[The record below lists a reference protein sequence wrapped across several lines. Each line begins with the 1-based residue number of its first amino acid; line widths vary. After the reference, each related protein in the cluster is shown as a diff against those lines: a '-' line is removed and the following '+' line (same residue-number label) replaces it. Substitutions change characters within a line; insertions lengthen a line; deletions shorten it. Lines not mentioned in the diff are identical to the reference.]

1 MNMHLQQPVLRG
13 GAPLESAA
21 AAMVLL
27 HGRGANAADILAL
40 AGEFDLPG
48 VAFLAP
54 EAARAQWYPNR
65 FIAPVATN
73 EPWLS
78 HALEAVHAVL
88 GTVEAAGVPARRSFL
103 LGFSQGACLALEFAA
118 RNPRRYGG
126 VIGLS
131 GALIE
136 NGDRPRDYAP
146 GLDGVPVFLG
156 CSDVDFHI
164 PLARVQRSAAVLE
177 SLGADVDSRIYPGLG
192 HTVNLDEIEAVTA
205 LVRRATP
212 TPTLT

>member
-1 MNMHLQQPVLRG
+1 METLRVSRR
-13 GAPLESAA
+13 GAPLERAQ

-27 HGRGANAADILAL
+27 HGRGASAADILAL
-40 AGEFDLPG
+40 AGEFDAPG
-48 VAFLAP
+48 FAFLAP
-54 EAARAQWYPNR
+54 QAAGAQWYPNR
-65 FIAPVATN
+65 FIAPVEAN

-78 HALEAVHAVL
+78 HALDAVQSVL
-88 GTVEAAGVPARRSFL
+88 AEVEGAGVPAERAFV

-118 RNPRRYGG
+118 RRPRRFGG

-136 NGDRPRDYAP
+136 NGDRPREYER

-156 CSDVDFHI
+156 CSDADFHI
-164 PLARVQRSAAVLE
+164 PLARVQRSAAVLQ
-177 SLGADVDSRIYPGLG
+177 SLGAQVDARIYPGLG

-205 LVRRATP
+205 LMRRAVGEVRP
-212 TPTLT
+212 